1 MLENR
6 ANVRPLGQANGPSP
20 HVSEPL
26 PLNSSESNGAIEATS
41 CGADNDS
48 PPSVERTSQI
58 ASAVDFW
65 WAIVRYVT
73 YSVPSG
79 PTVASA
85 NCSSERPGVIRT
97 GLENVWP

>member
-1 MLENR
+1 ML
-6 ANVRPLGQANGPSP
+6 
-20 HVSEPL
+20 
-26 PLNSSESNGAIEATS
+26 ATRL
-41 CGADNDS
+41 GADHDS

-58 ASAVDFW
+58 ASAVELW

-85 NCSSERPGVIRT
+85 NCSSESPGVMRT
-97 GLENVWP
+97 GLENVCP